1 MLRAALVRPI
11 AYFSMEVAL
20 DEGMPTYSGG
30 LGVLAGDTLRSS
42 ADLGLPFVGM
52 TMLWRK
58 GYLFQTLDESG
69 WQHESAV
76 EWSPEDWLTL
86 TDARVEV
93 EIEGR
98 KVTLQAW
105 QYTITGI
112 SGSVPVLLLDSNL
125 PENDPFDRT
134 LTDVLYGGDLRYR
147 LCQEAVLGIG
157 GIRMLRAL
165 GYGDAASFH
174 LNEGHAALLALE
186 LLGENL
192 RSNQAR
198 EESIAAVKH
207 RCVFTTHT
215 PVPAGHDQYPVD
227 LAAKV
232 LGQEQV
238 EVLRRL
244 DPSEDVLNLTRVAL
258 NLSHY
263 VNGVTERHGEISR
276 SMFPGYPID
285 SITNGVHSAFWTG
298 PALQRLYDRHIPKW
312 RSDFLVLRY
321 AESIDCDE
329 ILAAHY
335 EAKSELIDEANR
347 LTNGGLDHHAFT
359 IGFARRATGYK
370 RPMLLLHDPER
381 LSQIASK
388 FGTLQLIFAGKAHP
402 HDEDGKSLIR
412 QIVGASARVPGGIK
426 LVYLRNY
433 DIRAARLMIAGV
445 DLWLNTP
452 KPPMEASGTSGMK
465 AAHNGVPSLSI
476 YDGWWLEGC
485 VEGVTGWGIGPRT
498 RDVRRGDDDD
508 ARDLYAALE
517 ERILPIYFQDK
528 RRWAEIMRS
537 TISLNASFF
546 NTHRMLQEY
555 FIQAYRE
562 QHEFPK

>member
-207 RCVFTTHT
+207 RCVFTPHT

-232 LGQEQV
+232 L
-238 EVLRRL
+238 
-244 DPSEDVLNLTRVAL
+244 
-258 NLSHY
+258 
-263 VNGVTERHGEISR
+263 
-276 SMFPGYPID
+276 
-285 SITNGVHSAFWTG
+285 
-298 PALQRLYDRHIPKW
+298 
-312 RSDFLVLRY
+312 
-321 AESIDCDE
+321 
-329 ILAAHY
+329 
-335 EAKSELIDEANR
+335 
-347 LTNGGLDHHAFT
+347 
-359 IGFARRATGYK
+359 
-370 RPMLLLHDPER
+370 
-381 LSQIASK
+381 
-388 FGTLQLIFAGKAHP
+388 
-402 HDEDGKSLIR
+402 
-412 QIVGASARVPGGIK
+412 
-426 LVYLRNY
+426 
-433 DIRAARLMIAGV
+433 
-445 DLWLNTP
+445 
-452 KPPMEASGTSGMK
+452 
-465 AAHNGVPSLSI
+465 
-476 YDGWWLEGC
+476 
-485 VEGVTGWGIGPRT
+485 
-498 RDVRRGDDDD
+498 
-508 ARDLYAALE
+508 
-517 ERILPIYFQDK
+517 
-528 RRWAEIMRS
+528 
-537 TISLNASFF
+537 
-546 NTHRMLQEY
+546 
-555 FIQAYRE
+555 
-562 QHEFPK
+562 

>member
-58 GYLFQTLDESG
+58 GYLFQTLDENG

-498 RDVRRGDDDD
+498 RDLRRGDDDD